1 MADPT
6 YDQVIQ
12 ALQAAD
18 AAGNVEDARQLAQMA
33 AALTPKAG
41 QQQPQQ
47 TQPQVKE
54 SDMPFGSFGRRV
66 ASLADTTI
74 GGVIPAVAQ
83 TVAYP
88 LARTVMGPEQAQAAS
103 QRVVGMVD
111 QPVGKFVSSLTGTD
125 ITKSPEYQGEASRQL
140 TDFIGANV
148 QKGAQWL
155 AEKTGQ
161 PQADIESYLSSVGL
175 MAPAGIKAGVKAV
188 TPLVKEA
195 ASNVV
200 SGVQAP
206 FETQLKERAQRLS
219 SEDYARGPQ
228 IEAAKEAQ
236 RLGIALKPTDLQP
249 SVGAKITT
257 SMGGAEGLDRI
268 ASANKNNVRKI
279 ALNEMDLSPDTQ
291 LNGSEAFKLA
301 RDKVAKPYN
310 DIRSLPTMTADEATL
325 KSLNELRPDTALI
338 GSDKY
343 AKATNA
349 VIDDAVK
356 KVSAGLDGDQLLKN
370 VQVMRQRARK
380 TYNNKSASIEALD
393 VADTNLALA
402 NTLEKMIESNVTDPK
417 LLEKF
422 RDARQKMA
430 RSYAYEGATDF
441 NTGIIDVNRLAKIT
455 AKDSAMTGD
464 IASLGKVAGNFP
476 DAFTTK
482 AVKQGTEAAH
492 IGRTG
497 LAGSLGGL
505 LGYALGGDYASGV
518 AGSLLGAGAG
528 ETVQS
533 LAAKRMASPE
543 YQRDLTIRDMRL
555 RQQQQQQ
562 GLFSKP

>member
-6 YDQVIQ
+6 YDQVLQ

-18 AAGNVEDARQLAQMA
+18 AAGNVDDARQLAQMA
-33 AALTPKAG
+33 ASLMPKSSG
-41 QQQPQQ
+41 QQAQPA
-47 TQPQVKE
+47 VKE
-54 SDMPFGSFGRRV
+54 SDTSLGSFGRRV

-74 GGVIPAVAQ
+74 GGVLPAVAQ

-88 LARTVMGPEQAQAAS
+88 LARIGRSPEEAQAAA
-103 QRVVGMVD
+103 QRVGGMVD
-111 QPVGKFVSSLTGTD
+111 QPFGKAVSTLTGTD

-140 TDFIGANV
+140 MDFIGANV

-161 PQADIESYLSSVGL
+161 PQADIESYLSSAGL
-175 MAPAGIKAGVKAV
+175 LAPAGIKAGVKAV
-188 TPLVKEA
+188 TPVVKEA
-195 ASNVV
+195 AANVV
-200 SGVQAP
+200 AGVQAP
-206 FETQLKERAQRLS
+206 FEEQLKARAQRLS

-228 IEAAKEAQ
+228 IEAAQEAQ

-257 SMGGAEGLDRI
+257 SMGGTEGLERI
-268 ASANKNNVRKI
+268 ASANKNNVRRI
-279 ALNEMDLSPDTQ
+279 ALNEMDLPPDTQ
-291 LNGSEAFKLA
+291 LNGADAFKLA

-310 DIRSLPTMTADEATL
+310 DIRSLPTMTADVATL
-325 KSLNELRPDTALI
+325 QALNDLRPDTALI

-343 AKATNA
+343 ARATNA
-349 VIDDAVK
+349 IIDDAVK
-356 KVSAGLDGDQLLKN
+356 KVSAGVDGDQLLKN

-518 AGSLLGAGAG
+518 AGSLVGAGAG
-528 ETVQS
+528 ETAQS

-543 YQRDLTIRDMRL
+543 YQRSLNIRDMRL
-555 RQQQQQQ
+555 RQQQQ

>member
-6 YDQVIQ
+6 YDQVLQ

-18 AAGNVEDARQLAQMA
+18 ASGNVEDARQLAQMA
-33 AALTPKAG
+33 ASMMPKAST
-41 QQQPQQ
+41 QQAQP
-47 TQPQVKE
+47 TVKE
-54 SDMPFGSFGRRV
+54 SDMPLGSFGRRV

-74 GGVIPAVAQ
+74 GGVLPAIAQ

-88 LARTVMGPEQAQAAS
+88 LARVGRSPEEAQAAA
-103 QRVVGMVD
+103 QRVAGMVD
-111 QPVGKFVSSLTGTD
+111 QPFGKAISSLPGMQD

-140 TDFIGANV
+140 MGFIGANV

-161 PQADIESYLSSVGL
+161 PQADIESYLSSAGL
-175 MAPAGIKAGVKAV
+175 LAPAGIKAGVKAA
-188 TPLVKEA
+188 TPVVKEA
-195 ASNVV
+195 AANVV
-200 SGVQAP
+200 AGVQAP
-206 FETQLKERAQRLS
+206 FEEQLKARAQRLS
-219 SEDYARGPQ
+219 SEDFARGPQ
-228 IEAAKEAQ
+228 IEAAQEAQ

-268 ASANKNNVRKI
+268 AAANKNNVRKI
-279 ALNEMDLSPDTQ
+279 ALNEMDLPPDTQ
-291 LNGSEAFKLA
+291 LNGADAFKLA

-325 KSLNELRPDTALI
+325 QALNELRPDTALI

-349 VIDDAVK
+349 IIDDAVK

-402 NTLEKMIESNVTDPK
+402 NTLEKMIEANVTDPK

-464 IASLGKVAGNFP
+464 IAALGKVAGNFP

-528 ETVQS
+528 ETAQS

-543 YQRDLTIRDMRL
+543 YQRSLNIRDMRL
-555 RQQQQQQ
+555 RQRKQ
-562 GLFSKP
+562 GLFSQP

>member
-1 MADPT
+1 MSEPT
-6 YDQVIQ
+6 YDQVLQ

-18 AAGNVEDARQLAQMA
+18 ASGNVEDARQLAQMA
-33 AALTPKAG
+33 ASMMPKAST
-41 QQQPQQ
+41 QQAQP
-47 TQPQVKE
+47 TVKE
-54 SDMPFGSFGRRV
+54 SDMPLGSFGRRV

-74 GGVIPAVAQ
+74 GGVLPAIAQ

-88 LARTVMGPEQAQAAS
+88 LARVGRSPEEAQAAA
-103 QRVVGMVD
+103 QRVAGMVD
-111 QPVGKFVSSLTGTD
+111 QPFGKAVSAVTGTD
-125 ITKSPEYQGEASRQL
+125 ITKSPEYQSEASRQL
-140 TDFIGANV
+140 TDFIAANV

-161 PQADIESYLSSVGL
+161 PQADIESYLSSAGL
-175 MAPAGIKAGVKAV
+175 LAPAGIKAGVKAI
-188 TPLVKEA
+188 TPVVKEA
-195 ASNVV
+195 TANVV
-200 SGVQAP
+200 AGVQAP
-206 FETQLKERAQRLS
+206 FEEQLKARAQRLS

-228 IEAAKEAQ
+228 IEAAQEAQ

-257 SMGGAEGLDRI
+257 SMGGSEGLERI
-268 ASANKNNVRKI
+268 AAANKNNVRKI
-279 ALNEMDLSPDTQ
+279 ALNEMDLPPDTQ
-291 LNGSEAFKLA
+291 LNGTAAFNEA
-301 RDKVAKPYN
+301 RMKVAQPYN
-310 DIRSLPTMTADEATL
+310 AIRALPEMKADAGTL
-325 KSLNELRPDTALI
+325 QALENLRPDSSLI
-338 GSDKY
+338 GSDKF

-349 VIDDAVK
+349 IIDDAVK
-356 KVSAGLDGDQLLKN
+356 KVSAGMTGEQLLEN
-370 VQVMRQRARK
+370 VRVMRQRARK

-402 NTLEKMIESNVTDPK
+402 NALESMIESNVTDPK
-417 LLEKF
+417 LLAKF

-455 AKDSAMTGD
+455 AKDSAMSGD
-464 IASLGKVAGNFP
+464 IASLGKIAGNFP

-482 AVKQGTEAAH
+482 AVKQGTEVAH

-528 ETVQS
+528 ETAQS

-543 YQRDLTIRDMRL
+543 YQRSLNIRDMRL
-555 RQQQQQQ
+555 RQQQQ
-562 GLFSKP
+562 GLFSQP

>member
-33 AALTPKAG
+33 ASLMPKQA
-41 QQQPQQ
+41 QAAPASQAQP
-47 TQPQVKE
+47 TAKE
-54 SDMPFGSFGRRV
+54 SDTSYGSLGRRL
-66 ASLADTTI
+66 ASAADVTL
-74 GGVIPAVAQ
+74 GSVLPAVAQ

-88 LARTVMGPEQAQAAS
+88 LARIGRTPEEAQAATE
-103 QRVVGMVD
+103 RVVSAID
-111 QPVGKFVSSLTGTD
+111 KPFGKAASVFTGTD
-125 ITKSPEYQGEASRQL
+125 ITATPEYQGEAGRKL
-140 TDFIGANV
+140 TEFIGANV
-148 QKGAQWL
+148 QKGAKWI
-155 AEKTGQ
+155 ADKTGL
-161 PQADIESYLSSVGL
+161 PQADVESYLSSASL
-175 MAPAGIKAGVKAV
+175 MAPAAVKAGTKAV
-188 TPLVKEA
+188 TPVIQET
-195 ASNVV
+195 ASAIKTGAL
-200 SGVQAP
+200 SP
-206 FETQLKERAQRLS
+206 FEEQIKARQQRLS
-219 SEDYARGPQ
+219 SEDFARGPQ

-257 SMGGAEGLDRI
+257 SMGGSEGLERI
-268 ASANKNNVRKI
+268 ASANKNNVRRI
-279 ALNEMDLSPDTQ
+279 ALNEMDLPPDTQ
-291 LNGSEAFKLA
+291 LNGADAFKLA
-301 RDKVAKPYN
+301 RDKVAQPYN
-310 DIRSLPTMTADEATL
+310 EIRSLPKMTADEATL
-325 KSLNELRPDTALI
+325 QALNDLRPDAALI

-343 AKATNA
+343 ARATNA
-349 VIDDAVK
+349 IIDDAVK
-356 KVSAGLDGDQLLKN
+356 KVSNGLDGEQLLKN

-380 TYNNKSASIEALD
+380 TYNNKSATIEALD

-402 NTLEKMIESNVTDPK
+402 NTLEQMIESNVTDPK
-417 LLEKF
+417 LLAKF

-430 RSYAYEGATDF
+430 KSYAYEGATDF

-455 AKDSAMTGD
+455 AKDNAMSGD

-518 AGSLLGAGAG
+518 AGSLVGAGAG
-528 ETVQS
+528 ETAQS

-543 YQRDLTIRDMRL
+543 YQRSLNIRDMRL
-555 RQQQQQQ
+555 RQQKQ

>member
-6 YDQVIQ
+6 YDQVLQ

-33 AALTPKAG
+33 AAMMPKVST
-41 QQQPQQ
+41 QQVQP
-47 TQPQVKE
+47 TVKE
-54 SDMPFGSFGRRV
+54 SDISLGSFGRRV

-74 GGVIPAVAQ
+74 GGVLPAIAQ

-88 LARTVMGPEQAQAAS
+88 LARVGRSPEEAQAAA
-103 QRVVGMVD
+103 QRVAGMVD
-111 QPVGKFVSSLTGTD
+111 QPFGKAVSTITGTD
-125 ITKSPEYQGEASRQL
+125 ITKSPEYQSEASRQL
-140 TDFIGANV
+140 TDFIAANV

-161 PQADIESYLSSVGL
+161 PQADIESYLSSAGL
-175 MAPAGIKAGVKAV
+175 LAPAGIKAGVKAA
-188 TPLVKEA
+188 TPVVKEA
-195 ASNVV
+195 AANVV
-200 SGVQAP
+200 AGVQAP
-206 FETQLKERAQRLS
+206 FEEQLRARAQRLS

-228 IEAAKEAQ
+228 IEAAQEAQ

-257 SMGGAEGLDRI
+257 SMGGTEGLERI

-279 ALNEMDLSPDTQ
+279 ALNEMDLPPDTQ
-291 LNGSEAFKLA
+291 LNGADAFKLA

-325 KSLNELRPDTALI
+325 QALNDLRPDTALI

-343 AKATNA
+343 ARATNA
-349 VIDDAVK
+349 IIDDAVK
-356 KVSAGLDGDQLLKN
+356 KVSAGLNGDQLLKN

-528 ETVQS
+528 ETAQS

-543 YQRDLTIRDMRL
+543 YQRSLNIRDMRL
-555 RQQQQQQ
+555 RQQQQ
-562 GLFSKP
+562 GLFSQP

>member
-6 YDQVIQ
+6 YDQVLQ

-33 AALTPKAG
+33 ASLLPAKTANTV
-41 QQQPQQ
+41 QPL
-47 TQPQVKE
+47 TQPE
-54 SDMPFGSFGRRV
+54 ADTSYGSFGRRA

-74 GGVIPAVAQ
+74 GSILPAVAQ

-88 LARTVMGPEQAQAAS
+88 LARVGRTPEEAQAATERLVS
-103 QRVVGMVD
+103 AIDKPFGKVAGVVN
-111 QPVGKFVSSLTGTD
+111 T
-125 ITKSPEYQGEASRQL
+125 PEYQGEASRQL
-140 TDFIGANV
+140 VDFIGANV

-161 PQADIESYLSSVGL
+161 PQADIESYLASVGL
-175 MAPAGIKAGVKAV
+175 LAPGTVKAGVKAA
-188 TPLVKEA
+188 TPFVKEA
-195 ASNVV
+195 TSNVV
-200 SGVQAP
+200 AGVQAP
-206 FETQLKERAQRLS
+206 FENQLNVRAQRLS
-219 SEDYARGPQ
+219 AEDFARGPQ

-257 SMGGAEGLDRI
+257 SMGGTEGLERI

-279 ALNEMDLSPDTQ
+279 ALNEMDLPPNTQ
-291 LNGSEAFKLA
+291 LNGAEAFNLA

-310 DIRSLPTMTADEATL
+310 EIRQLPTMVADEATL
-325 KSLNELRPDTALI
+325 KSLNDLRPDTALI

-343 AKATNA
+343 AKATN
-349 VIDDAVK
+349 VIIDDAVK
-356 KVSAGLDGDQLLKN
+356 KVSAGLDGEQLLKN

-402 NTLEKMIESNVTDPK
+402 NTLEKMIENNVTDPK
-417 LLEKF
+417 LLERF

-430 RSYAYEGATDF
+430 KSYAYEGATDF
-441 NTGIIDVNRLAKIT
+441 NTGIVDVNRLAKIT
-455 AKDSAMTGD
+455 AKDNAMTGD
-464 IASLGKVAGNFP
+464 IASLGKIAGNFP

-505 LGYALGGDYASGV
+505 VGYALGGDYASGV

-528 ETVQS
+528 ETAQS

-543 YQRDLTIRDMRL
+543 YQRSLNIRDMRL
-555 RQQQQQQ
+555 RQQKQ
-562 GLFSKP
+562 GLFSQP

>member
-6 YDQVIQ
+6 YDQVLQ

-18 AAGNVEDARQLAQMA
+18 AAGNVDDARQLAQMA
-33 AALTPKAG
+33 ASLMPKSSG
-41 QQQPQQ
+41 QQAQPS
-47 TQPQVKE
+47 VKE
-54 SDMPFGSFGRRV
+54 SDTSLGSFGRRV

-74 GGVIPAVAQ
+74 GGILPAVAQ
-83 TVAYP
+83 TVTYP
-88 LARTVMGPEQAQAAS
+88 LARLGRSPEEAQAAS
-103 QRVVGMVD
+103 QSVAGAVE
-111 QPVGKFVSSLTGTD
+111 QPFGKAASVITGTD
-125 ITKSPEYQGEASRQL
+125 ITKSPEYQSETSRQL
-140 TDFIGANV
+140 MDFIGANV

-155 AEKTGQ
+155 SEKTGQ
-161 PQADIESYLSSVGL
+161 PQADIESYLSSAGL
-175 MAPAGIKAGVKAV
+175 LAPAGIKAGIKAA
-188 TPLVKEA
+188 TPIVKEA
-195 ASNVV
+195 ASNIVV
-200 SGVQAP
+200 GVQAP
-206 FETQLKERAQRLS
+206 FETQLKARAQRLS

-228 IEAAKEAQ
+228 IEAAQEAQ

-257 SMGGAEGLDRI
+257 SMGGNEGLERI

-279 ALNEMDLSPDTQ
+279 ALNEMDLPPDTQ
-291 LNGSEAFKLA
+291 LNGADAFKLA

-325 KSLNELRPDTALI
+325 QALNDLRPDTALI

-349 VIDDAVK
+349 IIDDAVK

-464 IASLGKVAGNFP
+464 IASLGKIAGNFP

-528 ETVQS
+528 ETAQT

-543 YQRDLTIRDMRL
+543 YQRSLNIRDMRI
-555 RQQQQQQ
+555 RQ
-562 GLFSKP
+562 GLFSNP

>member
-1 MADPT
+1 
-6 YDQVIQ
+6 V
-12 ALQAAD
+12 
-18 AAGNVEDARQLAQMA
+18 
-33 AALTPKAG
+33 
-41 QQQPQQ
+41 
-47 TQPQVKE
+47 
-54 SDMPFGSFGRRV
+54 GR
-66 ASLADTTI
+66 S
-74 GGVIPAVAQ
+74 
-83 TVAYP
+83 
-88 LARTVMGPEQAQAAS
+88 PEEAQAAA
-103 QRVVGMVD
+103 QRVAGMVD
-111 QPVGKFVSSLTGTD
+111 QPFGKAISAITGTD
-125 ITKSPEYQGEASRQL
+125 ITKAPEYQGEASRQL
-140 TDFIGANV
+140 MDFIGANV
-148 QKGAQWL
+148 QQGAQWL

-161 PQADIESYLSSVGL
+161 PQADIESYLSSAGL

-188 TPLVKEA
+188 TPIVKEA

-257 SMGGAEGLDRI
+257 SMGGSEGLERI
-268 ASANKNNVRKI
+268 ASVNKNNVRKI

-291 LNGSEAFKLA
+291 LNGSDAFKLA

-310 DIRSLPTMTADEATL
+310 DIRSLPVMTADEGTL

-343 AKATNA
+343 ARATNA
-349 VIDDAVK
+349 IIDDAVK

-430 RSYAYEGATDF
+430 RSYAGATDF

-528 ETVQS
+528 ETAQS

-543 YQRDLTIRDMRL
+543 YQRSLNIRDMRL
-555 RQQQQQQ
+555 RQQKQQQ

>member
-1 MADPT
+1 MSEPT
-6 YDQVIQ
+6 YDQVLQ

-18 AAGNVEDARQLAQMA
+18 ASGNVEDARQLAQMA
-33 AALTPKAG
+33 ASMMPKAST
-41 QQQPQQ
+41 QQAQP
-47 TQPQVKE
+47 TVKE
-54 SDMPFGSFGRRV
+54 SDMPLGSFGRRV

-74 GGVIPAVAQ
+74 GGVLPAIAQ

-88 LARTVMGPEQAQAAS
+88 LARVGHSPEEAQAAA
-103 QRVVGMVD
+103 QRVAGMVD
-111 QPVGKFVSSLTGTD
+111 QPFGKAVSAVTGTD
-125 ITKSPEYQGEASRQL
+125 ITKSPEYQSEASRQL

-161 PQADIESYLSSVGL
+161 PPADIESYLSSAGL
-175 MAPAGIKAGVKAV
+175 LAPAGIKAGVKAA
-188 TPLVKEA
+188 TPIVKEA
-195 ASNVV
+195 AANVV
-200 SGVQAP
+200 AGVQAP
-206 FETQLKERAQRLS
+206 FEEQLKARAQRLS
-219 SEDYARGPQ
+219 SEDFARGPQ
-228 IEAAKEAQ
+228 IEAAQEAQ

-257 SMGGAEGLDRI
+257 SMGGTEGLDRI
-268 ASANKNNVRKI
+268 AAANKNNVRKI
-279 ALNEMDLSPDTQ
+279 ALNEMDLPPDTQ
-291 LNGSEAFKLA
+291 LNGADAFKLA

-325 KSLNELRPDTALI
+325 QALNELRPDTALI

-349 VIDDAVK
+349 IIDDAVK

-528 ETVQS
+528 ETAQS

-543 YQRDLTIRDMRL
+543 YQRSLNIRDMRL
-555 RQQQQQQ
+555 RQQKQ
-562 GLFSKP
+562 GLFSQP

>member
-1 MADPT
+1 MAEPT
-6 YDQVIQ
+6 YEQVMQ

-18 AAGNVEDARQLAQMA
+18 SAGNTADAQQLAQMA
-33 AALTPKAG
+33 ATLMPKAAP
-41 QQQPQQ
+41 QQPQQ
-47 TQPQVKE
+47 AQVKE
-54 SDMPFGSFGRRV
+54 SDVPFGSFGRRV
-66 ASLADTTI
+66 ASLADTTV
-74 GGVIPAVAQ
+74 GGVLPAIAQ

-88 LARTVMGPEQAQAAS
+88 LARIGRSPEEAQAAA
-103 QRVVGMVD
+103 QRVAGMVD
-111 QPVGKFVSSLTGTD
+111 QPFGKAVSSLPGMQD

-140 TDFIGANV
+140 MDFIGANV
-148 QKGAQWL
+148 QQGAQWL

-161 PQADIESYLSSVGL
+161 PQADIESYLSSAGL

-188 TPLVKEA
+188 TPIVKEA
-195 ASNVV
+195 TSNVV
-200 SGVQAP
+200 SGIQAP

-268 ASANKNNVRKI
+268 ASTNKNNVRKI

-310 DIRSLPTMTADEATL
+310 DIRSLPNMTADEATL

-343 AKATNA
+343 ARATNA
-349 VIDDAVK
+349 IIDDAVK

-476 DAFTTK
+476 DAFTTQ

-528 ETVQS
+528 ETAQS

-543 YQRDLTIRDMRL
+543 YQRSLNIRDMRL
-555 RQQQQQQ
+555 RQQKQQQ